1 MYTGTTL
8 AILSIDGN
16 ALDEKEKLKRSASR
30 LGISFFRR
38 IRDVIRGTICRPV
51 TMNFLGQGKFLGI
64 RALRETL
71 TYNIRKKSPPG
82 KKYPV
87 FHWKLLQILF

>member
-16 ALDEKEKLKRSASR
+16 TLDEKEKLKRSASR

-38 IRDVIRGTICRPV
+38 IKDVIRGTIYRRV
-51 TMNFLGQGKFLGI
+51 TRNFLGQGRFLGI
-64 RALRETL
+64 RALRKTL

-82 KKYPV
+82 KKYPI